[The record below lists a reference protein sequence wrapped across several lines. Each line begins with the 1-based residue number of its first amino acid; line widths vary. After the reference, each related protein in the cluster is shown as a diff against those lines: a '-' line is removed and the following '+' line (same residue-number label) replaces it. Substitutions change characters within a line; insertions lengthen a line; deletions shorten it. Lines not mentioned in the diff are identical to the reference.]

1 MRDYE
6 HRRVTPTAKNNN
18 NNNNNNNTI
27 EIYNTL

>member
-18 NNNNNNNTI
+18 NNNNNNTI